1 MKKLIKNLSWT
12 KGVIIVL
19 LAVIVLGSYYYFSK
33 GSLPF
38 QKDAVT
44 VKVEKT
50 KEGETVVKMEDTNS
64 SKIEREFPTDMS
76 EDEVMDAIHK
86 MSHQKVRADKKWGA
100 IPLTPE
106 RVNRLMQVV
115 RDNYAQYKGSNVY
128 IDILTRWSNGDFS
141 RVDHDHNQVWELQ
154 GGTIGAAEGIASV
167 EEEQEFIEEH
177 FNVVQ

>member
-1 MKKLIKNLSWT
+1 MNKFIKNLSWT
-12 KGVIIVL
+12 KGIIIIL
-19 LAVIVLGSYYYFSK
+19 LAVIVVGTYYYFSM

-50 KEGETVVKMEDTNS
+50 KEGETVVKMEDSNS

-76 EDEVMDAIHK
+76 ENEVMDAIHK
-86 MSHQKVRADKKWGA
+86 MSHQKVRADQKWGA

-115 RDNYAQYKGSNVY
+115 QDNYKNYKGSNVY
-128 IDILTRWSNGDFS
+128 IDILTRWSQGDFS
-141 RVDHDHNQVWELQ
+141 SVDHDHNRIWRLQ
-154 GGTIGAAEGIASV
+154 GGTIGAANGIASV
-167 EEEQEFIEEH
+167 EEEQKFIEEH
-177 FNVVQ
+177 FKVVQ